1 MARVT
6 KSITTTVTMAATE
19 RRYTIERELGRGGMA
34 VVHAASD
41 SGLDRRVALKVLASH
56 LAGDEAFRAR
66 FLREARIAASLHH
79 PNLVRVYDIVELD
92 GLPSI
97 VMELVDGGTLAEGRL
112 SLDEAAQVADGIAY
126 AHAHGIV
133 HRDLK
138 PGNLLRGK
146 NGVVKITDFGI
157 ARATEETRVTQ
168 IGTVLG
174 TLRYLSPEQA
184 EGREVGTA
192 SDVYSLA
199 VVLDELLVER
209 PPAVR
214 AILDRCRA
222 RDPRTRPTAGEVAS
236 ALRGEKL
243 PLTAA
248 TWVRSTYSQRR
259 RALVVVLAILVAGIA
274 TAIGVLATRGGSASR
289 APQVTPVLHSS
300 DATQQAR
307 NLVEWLR
314 RYSSTAG

>member
-1 MARVT
+1 MVT
-6 KSITTTVTMAATE
+6 TAEVTMAATE
-19 RRYTIERELGRGGMA
+19 RRYTIEHELGRGGMA
-34 VVHAASD
+34 VVHAGAD
-41 SGLDRRVALKVLASH
+41 SGLDRRVALKVLAAH

-92 GLPSI
+92 GLPCI
-97 VMELVDGGTLAEGRL
+97 VMELVEGGTLANGRL
-112 SLDEAAQVADGIAY
+112 SLDEAAQVADGVAY

-138 PGNLLRGK
+138 PGNLLRG
-146 NGVVKITDFGI
+146 NDGVVKITDFGI

-184 EGREVGTA
+184 EGREVGPA
-192 SDVYSLA
+192 SDVYSLG

-214 AILDRCRA
+214 AMLERCRA
-222 RDPRTRPTAGEVAS
+222 RDPRSRPTATEVAS
-236 ALRGEKL
+236 ALRGDTL
-243 PLTAA
+243 PLTAVM
-248 TWVRSTYSQRR
+248 WVRSSYAQRR
-259 RALVVVLAILVAGIA
+259 WAKIAALAALVAVLGIA
-274 TAIGVLATRGGSASR
+274 IGLIATSGASPQR
-289 APQVTPVLHSS
+289 KPQVTPVIHSTN
-300 DATQQAR
+300 ATQQAR

-314 RYSSTAG
+314 RYSAAG

>member
-1 MARVT
+1 MVT
-6 KSITTTVTMAATE
+6 TAEVTMAATE
-19 RRYTIERELGRGGMA
+19 RRYTIEHELGRGGMA
-34 VVHAASD
+34 VVHAGAD
-41 SGLDRRVALKVLASH
+41 SGLDRRVALKVLAAH

-92 GLPSI
+92 GLPCI
-97 VMELVDGGTLAEGRL
+97 VMELVEGGTLAHGRL
-112 SLDEAAQVADGIAY
+112 SLDEAAQVADGVAY

-138 PGNLLRGK
+138 PGNLLRG
-146 NGVVKITDFGI
+146 NDGVVKITDFGI

-184 EGREVGTA
+184 EGREVGPA
-192 SDVYSLA
+192 SDVYSLG

-214 AILDRCRA
+214 AMLERCRA
-222 RDPRTRPTAGEVAS
+222 RDPRSRPTATEVAS
-236 ALRGEKL
+236 ALRGDTL
-243 PLTAA
+243 PLTAVM
-248 TWVRSTYSQRR
+248 WVRSSYAQRR
-259 RALVVVLAILVAGIA
+259 WAKIAALAALVAVLGIA
-274 TAIGVLATRGGSASR
+274 IGLIATSGASPQR
-289 APQVTPVLHSS
+289 KPQVTPVIHSTN
-300 DATQQAR
+300 ATQQAR

-314 RYSSTAG
+314 RYSAAG

>member
-1 MARVT
+1 
-6 KSITTTVTMAATE
+6 MAATDVAAQ
-19 RRYTIERELGRGGMA
+19 RYTIEHELGRGGMA
-34 VVHAASD
+34 VVHAAAD

-56 LAGDEAFRAR
+56 LAGDEAFRGR

-79 PNLVRVYDIVELD
+79 PNLVRVYDITEVD
-92 GLPSI
+92 GLPCI
-97 VMELVDGGTLAEGRL
+97 VMELVEGGTLAEGRL

-126 AHAHGIV
+126 AHAQGIV

-192 SDVYSLA
+192 SDVYSLG
-199 VVLDELLVER
+199 VLLDELLAER
-209 PPAVR
+209 PAAVR
-214 AILDRCRA
+214 AILARCREP
-222 RDPRTRPTAGEVAS
+222 DPRARPTAAQVAG
-236 ALRGEKL
+236 ALRGETL

-248 TWVRSTYSQRR
+248 TWARSTYSQRR
-259 RALVVVLAILVAGIA
+259 RAMLVALAIFAAALA
-274 TAIGVLATRGGSASR
+274 TAIGLLAWGGGSANHP
-289 APQVTPVLHSS
+289 PQVTPVVHSS

-314 RYSSTAG
+314 RYGGGRAGEARTP

>member
-1 MARVT
+1 MVT
-6 KSITTTVTMAATE
+6 TAEVTMAATE
-19 RRYTIERELGRGGMA
+19 HRYTIEHELGRGGMA
-34 VVHAASD
+34 VVHAGAD
-41 SGLDRRVALKVLASH
+41 SGLDRRVALKVLAAH

-92 GLPSI
+92 GLPCI
-97 VMELVDGGTLAEGRL
+97 VMELVEGGTLANGRL
-112 SLDEAAQVADGIAY
+112 SLDEAAQVADGVAY

-138 PGNLLRGK
+138 PGNLLRG
-146 NGVVKITDFGI
+146 NDGVVKITDFGI

-184 EGREVGTA
+184 EGREVGPA
-192 SDVYSLA
+192 SDVYSLG

-214 AILDRCRA
+214 AMLERCRA
-222 RDPRTRPTAGEVAS
+222 RDPRSRPTATEVAS
-236 ALRGEKL
+236 ALRGDTL
-243 PLTAA
+243 PLTAVM
-248 TWVRSTYSQRR
+248 WVRSSYAQRR
-259 RALVVVLAILVAGIA
+259 WAKIAALAALVAVLGIA
-274 TAIGVLATRGGSASR
+274 IGLIATSGASPQR
-289 APQVTPVLHSS
+289 KPQVTPVIHSTN
-300 DATQQAR
+300 ATQQAR

-314 RYSSTAG
+314 RYSAAG